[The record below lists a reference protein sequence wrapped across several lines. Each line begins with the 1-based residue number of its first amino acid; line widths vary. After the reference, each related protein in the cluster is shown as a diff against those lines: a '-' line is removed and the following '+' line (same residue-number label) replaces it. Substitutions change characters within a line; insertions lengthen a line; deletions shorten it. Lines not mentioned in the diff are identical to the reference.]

1 MPKVHF
7 LTVGNGDC
15 TLIEH
20 GSKRLTMID
29 ICGGNLNRRKTISKA
44 VSEQATIRGNFRM
57 CDHPTN
63 PIDYLIEN
71 NMSDIWRFILTH
83 PDMDHLDGFN
93 ELFTNFSIYNFWDN
107 GAKKTKPDFSGSP
120 YCEADWER
128 YIKVRDSKEA
138 GTTVIKALQSS
149 NFKYAND
156 DDDAGN
162 GDHLTICAP
171 DADIIQRCNET
182 QEFNDA
188 SYVIAYN
195 AQGGKVVL
203 AGDADDSAW
212 ECAIGA
218 YPELLRNVGFL
229 LAPHHGRDSGRN
241 RKFLGHLEP
250 RLSLLGCA
258 PSKYLAYD
266 AWSNRGLKYMTQ
278 NQCGNV
284 VVEGRQN
291 GLNVYIE
298 NENFAR
304 RVGGG
309 VDERNTKGYYHLGTF

>member
-1 MPKVHF
+1 MPKIHF

-29 ICGGNLNRRKTISKA
+29 ICGGNLNRDKTISKA
-44 VSEQATIRGNFRM
+44 FTEQANIRGNFRM

-63 PIDYLIEN
+63 PIDYLVEN
-71 NMSDIWRFILTH
+71 NMHIIWRFILTH

-93 ELFTNFSIYNFWDN
+93 ELFENVIVNNFWDN
-107 GAKKTKPDFSGSP
+107 GARKTKPDFSGSP
-120 YCEADWER
+120 YCEADWDR
-128 YIKVRDSKEA
+128 YIKVRESKQS
-138 GTTVIKALQSS
+138 GTNVIKALQGSH
-149 NFKYAND
+149 FKYAND
-156 DDDAGN
+156 DDEGSD
-162 GDHLTICAP
+162 GDYLTICAP
-171 DADIIQRCNET
+171 DSGLIDRCNET

-188 SYVIAYN
+188 SYVIVYN

-212 ECAIGA
+212 ECAIDA

-241 RKFLGHLEP
+241 RKFLDHLEP

-266 AWSNRGLKYMTQ
+266 AWRNRKLKYMTQ

-284 VVEGRQN
+284 VVEGNRN
-291 GLNVYIE
+291 GLDVYIE
-298 NENFAR
+298 NEAFAKR
-304 RVGGG
+304 IKGNINV
-309 VDERNTKGYYHLGTF
+309 RNGQGYFHLGTF